1 MASNFGL
8 SGLSGVYGGYLQ
20 GQAEQQDNALRQQ
33 QIDANK
39 LAVQQTAQTQ
49 NDLGNFAA
57 SLAMDI
63 APAPQ
68 QMQPGQPSQPMQP
81 PAAPAP
87 PQPTSAS
94 VGPQPTTAPQ
104 PLLTTS
110 GGAPASPPG
119 GYFTPAPSLAAA
131 SQPGLRP
138 SMPQAQPTSP
148 PASSSAA
155 APSQSPIIA
164 PPNATVQ
171 PVQNVPAPQSSPPG
185 SFVGTTN
192 AQPGQ
197 QVQYQGR
204 VYMVAQKDQR
214 TGRALMVPARS
225 PASSSVMQSLTAQGA
240 QVAKATAGQW
250 TVQQLARQIIKSNP
264 GIQNQPARLLRAIE
278 AAQHLLA
285 PQQQDELKTL
295 QLQQKIDAA
304 NQNLEIKTFTAE
316 ERARHDEEM
325 ADVRMQIAT
334 LQQNGANN
342 RLIERL
348 QSQTDQT
355 DKRYRQRLI
364 SDANKLGVKVTP
376 DMTTDEIG
384 DAISDAENAKT
395 QTAGATR
402 ATSQE
407 QRAVQQQID
416 VVKKRMSDLLAGDD
430 ASSLTGDRK
439 KSYDKLSTQL
449 DGLSKQ
455 AQDLG
460 AAAARRAT
468 APPPSARPTPTPS
481 SAAEVGGVQAGR
493 DARIQK
499 AMNIDAQ
506 IRALQAG
513 PQTPDAANK
522 LRALQDQRVALARQ
536 DDRAMDAAKRSGVDT
551 KKYGTFSSAVAEAR
565 MKSRGAPS
573 RPRPPA
579 PPAADQDEPPPND
592 PATLDKGTTA
602 TDGNVTWIVQ
612 DHKWVKQEQ

>member
-119 GYFTPAPSLAAA
+119 GYFTPAPSPAAA
-131 SQPGLRP
+131 PSQPGLRP

-148 PASSSAA
+148 PAPSSAA
-155 APSQSPIIA
+155 APSPIIA

-197 QVQYQGR
+197 QVQFNGR
-204 VYMVAQKDQR
+204 LFTVAQKDQR
-214 TGRALMVPARS
+214 TGRALMVPARN
-225 PASSSVMQSLTAQGA
+225 PASSVMQSLTAQGA

-278 AAQHLLA
+278 AAQHLLQ
-285 PQQQDELKTL
+285 PDQQSELKAL
-295 QLQQKIDAA
+295 QVQQKLDQFQ
-304 NQNLEIKTFTAE
+304 QNMEYKMFTAQ

-325 ADVRMQIAT
+325 ADVRLQIAN
-334 LQQNGANN
+334 LQQSGANN

-348 QSQTDQT
+348 QSQADQT
-355 DKRYRQRLI
+355 DQKYRQRLV
-364 SDANKLGVKVTP
+364 SDARKLGVKVTP
-376 DMTTDEIG
+376 EMTSDEIG
-384 DAISDAENAKT
+384 DAISDAESAKGT
-395 QTAGATR
+395 QAQANKS
-402 ATSQE
+402 TSQQ
-407 QRAVQQQID
+407 QRAVQQQMD
-416 VVKKRMSDLLAGDD
+416 SVKAQMNALRDKLGNVPPENKAP
-430 ASSLTGDRK
+430 
-439 KSYDKLSTQL
+439 YDKLSAQL
-449 DGLSKQ
+449 AGLGKE

-460 AAAARRAT
+460 AAAAKRAG
-468 APPPSARPTPTPS
+468 APPPSARPNAAPS
-481 SAAEVGGVQAGR
+481 SSPESGGVQAGR
-493 DARIQK
+493 DARIHK
-499 AMNIDAQ
+499 ALNIDAQ

-513 PQTPDAANK
+513 LQTPDAANK
-522 LRALQDQRVALARQ
+522 ITALQDQRVALAKQ
-536 DDRAMDAAKRSGVDT
+536 DDRAIDAAKRGGVDT
-551 KKYGTFSSAVAEAR
+551 KKYGTFSAAVAEAR
-565 MKSRGAPS
+565 LKNRGAPS
-573 RPRPPA
+573 RPRSEG
-579 PPAADQDEPPPND
+579 AATSAGSAHAGTADD
-592 PATLDKGTTA
+592 PATPQTQADFDALSPGTYYI
-602 TDGNVTWIVQ
+602 DPSDNQ
-612 DHKWVKQEQ
+612 LYQK